1 MQLHPQDYIKIDFH
15 FETMKL
21 KPETGYAEMV
31 LFGMAQNDNLSTF
44 SCMY

>member
-1 MQLHPQDYIKIDFH
+1 MQLHPQDYIKIDFL

-31 LFGMAQNDNLSTF
+31 PFGMAQIDILSTI

>member
-1 MQLHPQDYIKIDFH
+1 MQLYPQDFIEIDFH

-31 LFGMAQNDNLSTF
+31 PFVIAQNDNLSTF
-44 SCMY
+44 SCVY

>member
-1 MQLHPQDYIKIDFH
+1 MQLHPQD
-15 FETMKL
+15 ETMKL

-31 LFGMAQNDNLSTF
+31 PFGMAQIDILSTI